1 MRTLKLTLAL
11 FLLVLLPLATL
22 AALEEVTF
30 GPVQTVSAG
39 PMYDSGGPPLTPQCP
54 SGSTMVGIV
63 EPYTSSLDE
72 HFYSR
77 SGIVTDITC
86 RQIVSPEVTFG
97 PVQTVSAGPMYDS
110 GGPPLTPQC
119 PSGSTM
125 VGIVEPYTSWSEEH
139 FSGRDGMV
147 TAITCRQLSVTVTWT
162 DESTAAPTC
171 SIWFDQSGD
180 TTTVHWSSTDLGP
193 TDTFDIDPLGNG
205 VPAAGS
211 AQTSQTGTY
220 SGTLKRSDGF
230 VLGSCSATL
239 GGGDD
244 DDDGGGGNYSC
255 NSSNQCVAD
264 PNGSYTSSNCNNACG
279 GGTGTQC
286 LPPRQVIGGVCR
298 CQSGFTWQNNQCVAI
313 NCPDGWTLQNEVCV
327 APDNITFNHFDA
339 LDRNGDSFTATGH
352 LLAFPSLVRQGQS
365 TQLYWSVSN
374 VQGCTVT
381 GNNESWNTRNSGP
394 SGETTGA
401 INAQTIY
408 TLQCQALLGATPAMV
423 QETATVNIIPLFEEI

>member
-1 MRTLKLTLAL
+1 MRTFKPNLAL
-11 FLLVLLPLATL
+11 LVSVLAIPVVALAVAPL
-22 AALEEVTF
+22 
-30 GPVQTVSAG
+30 GPQVNVNAPTSYS
-39 PMYDSGGPPLTPQCP
+39 PYDAYGSKRISECP
-54 SGSTMVGIV
+54 SGSVLTGLETTQFTANGDTVNEATPFNIDR
-63 EPYTSSLDE
+63 L
-72 HFYSR
+72 R
-77 SGIVTDITC
+77 C
-86 RQIVSPEVTFG
+86 RTIGAT
-97 PVQTVSAGPMYDS
+97 
-110 GGPPLTPQC
+110 
-119 PSGSTM
+119 SGS
-125 VGIVEPYTSWSEEH
+125 S
-139 FSGRDGMV
+139 D
-147 TAITCRQLSVTVTWT
+147 LS
-162 DESTAAPTC
+162 C
-171 SIWFDQSGD
+171 SIWFDQDGD
-180 TTTVHWSSTDLGP
+180 ATIVHWSSTGLGP

-205 VPAAGS
+205 VPAQGQ

-220 SGTLKRSDGF
+220 SGTLKRADGF
-230 VLGSCSATL
+230 VLGSCSGTL
-239 GGGDD
+239 AGNDD
-244 DDDGGGGNYSC
+244 DDDDDDGGGGGGNYSC
-255 NSSNQCVAD
+255 NSSSQCVAD

-286 LPPRQVIGGVCR
+286 LPPRQVIGGGCR

-352 LLAFPSLVRQGQS
+352 LLAFPSLVRQGQT

-423 QETATVNIIPLFEEI
+423 QEPATVNIIPLFEEI